1 MMFHPLLPDL
11 QDLKLSDLESKISD
25 LSKKYFVSARSG
37 NSALCEQILI
47 VLEAY
52 RSEFQKR
59 NLEAN
64 KVQVNNQIKDL
75 DGLINVN
82 K

>member
-11 QDLKLSDLESKISD
+11 QQLKIADIESKISE
-25 LSKKYFVSARSG
+25 LSKKYFVAARSG
-37 NSALCEQILI
+37 NSSLCEQVLI

-52 RSEFQKR
+52 RTEFQKR

>member
-11 QDLKLSDLESKISD
+11 QQLKLPDIESKISE
-25 LSKKYFVSARSG
+25 LSKIYFVAARSG
-37 NSALCEQILI
+37 NSYLCEQILI

-52 RSEFQKR
+52 RTEFQKR